1 MAAGGAVTF
10 IDGPLS
16 RKKKKKNLLE
26 DDEREKWIWA
36 FQVQTLLQA
45 THPTS
50 RYEKSVV

>member
-16 RKKKKKNLLE
+16 RKKNMLE
-26 DDEREKWIWA
+26 DNGREKCRWA